1 MRPLRL
7 RDQLV
12 AQVALVLVGAFV
24 LIPIWA
30 LLVLATDAK
39 ILSLPFRFELLPA
52 EPTLDRFVEAWTR
65 PHHDLDFLGLLR
77 NSLFVSGTSAVVA
90 LVFGASAAY
99 AFARLRFPG
108 RRSGLFV
115 VLIGAF
121 LPPIAF
127 ATPLFVVFVGLD
139 NAVPYLREIGFRGS
153 TITLAILYASFSLPL
168 AIWLMRAAFSVIPT
182 ELEEAAFVD
191 GAGRLRTFVRI
202 SLPIAAPS
210 ILVAALVAF
219 LVGYSEFAIA
229 WLFSQSERNFTL
241 AMVLA
246 AGQGG
251 VFEAYWAQTAAHT
264 LLMTAP
270 VVVIFLTLQRL
281 LLKGSLVGS
290 ASDT

>member
-1 MRPLRL
+1 MRPLKL

-12 AQVALVLVGAFV
+12 AQAALVLVGAFV

-30 LLVLATDAK
+30 LLVLATDAT
-39 ILSLPFRFELLPA
+39 ILSLPFRFELFPA

-65 PHHDLDFLGLLR
+65 PNHSLDFLGLLR
-77 NSLFVSGTSAVVA
+77 NSLFVSGMSALVA

-168 AIWLMRAAFSVIPT
+168 AIWLMRAAFWTIPT

-191 GAGRLRTFVRI
+191 GAGRLRTFLRI

-251 VFEAYWAQTAAHT
+251 VFEAYWGQTAAHT
-264 LLMTAP
+264 LLMIAP
-270 VVVIFLTLQRL
+270 VVVIFVTLQRL

-290 ASDT
+290 ASE

>member
-1 MRPLRL
+1 MRRLRL

-12 AQVALVLVGAFV
+12 SQATLLLVGAFV
-24 LIPIWA
+24 LVPIWA

-39 ILSLPFRFELLPA
+39 ILALPFEFELFPA
-52 EPTLDRFVEAWTR
+52 VPTLDRFVEAWTR
-65 PHHDLDFLGLLR
+65 PFHPLDFIGLLR
-77 NSLFVSGTSAVVA
+77 NTLFVSGVSAIVA
-90 LVFGASAAY
+90 LVLGASAAY

-108 RRSGLFV
+108 RRTGLFV
-115 VLIGAF
+115 VLMGAV

-127 ATPLFVVFVGLD
+127 ATPLFVLFVGLG
-139 NAVPYLREIGFRGS
+139 NAFPYLRDIGFRGS
-153 TITLAILYASFSLPL
+153 TVALAILYASFSLPL
-168 AIWLMRAAFSVIPT
+168 AIWLMRAAFWAIPT

-219 LVGYSEFAIA
+219 LTGYSEFAIA
-229 WLFSQSERNFTL
+229 WLFSQREENFTL

-246 AGQGG
+246 SGTGG
-251 VFEAYWAQTAAHT
+251 VFETYWGQTAAHT
-264 LLMTAP
+264 LLMTVP
-270 VVVIFLTLQRL
+270 VVIIFVALQRL

-290 ASDT
+290 ASD

>member
-7 RDQLV
+7 RDQLA
-12 AQVALVLVGAFV
+12 AQAVLLLMGAFV
-24 LIPIWA
+24 VIPIWA

-39 ILSLPFRFELLPA
+39 ILALPSEFELLPA
-52 EPTLDRFVEAWTR
+52 VPTLDRFVEAWTR
-65 PHHDLDFLGLLR
+65 PFHPLDFLGLLR
-77 NSLFVSGTSAVVA
+77 NTLFVSGVSAVVA
-90 LVFGASAAY
+90 LVLGASAAY

-127 ATPLFVVFVGLD
+127 ATPLFVLFVGLG
-139 NAVPYLREIGFRGS
+139 NTFPYLREIGFRGS
-153 TITLAILYASFSLPL
+153 TVALAILYASFSLPL
-168 AIWLMRAAFSVIPT
+168 AIWLMRAAFWALPT

-229 WLFSQSERNFTL
+229 WLFSQREENFTL

-246 AGQGG
+246 SGTGG
-251 VFEAYWAQTAAHT
+251 VFETYWGQTAAHT
-264 LLMTAP
+264 LLMTVP
-270 VVVIFLTLQRL
+270 VVIIFVALQRL

-290 ASDT
+290 ASD

>member
-1 MRPLRL
+1 MRPLKL

-12 AQVALVLVGAFV
+12 AQAALVFVGAFV

-39 ILSLPFRFELLPA
+39 ILSLPFQFELFPA
-52 EPTLDRFVEAWTR
+52 VPTVDRFVEAWTR
-65 PHHDLDFLGLLR
+65 PNHSIDFLGLLR
-77 NSLFVSGTSAVVA
+77 NSLFVSGMSSLVA

-139 NAVPYLREIGFRGS
+139 NAIPYLREIGFRGS

-191 GAGRLRTFVRI
+191 GAGRLRTFLRI

-264 LLMTAP
+264 LLMTVP

-290 ASDT
+290 ASD

>member
-1 MRPLRL
+1 MRPLKL

-12 AQVALVLVGAFV
+12 SQAALVLVGAFV
-24 LIPIWA
+24 LVPIWA

-39 ILSLPFRFELLPA
+39 ILSLPFQVELFPA
-52 EPTLDRFVEAWTR
+52 VPTLDRFVEAWTR
-65 PHHDLDFLGLLR
+65 PNHSLDFLGLLR
-77 NSLFVSGTSAVVA
+77 NSLFVSGTSALVA

-127 ATPLFVVFVGLD
+127 ATPLFVLFVGLD

-251 VFEAYWAQTAAHT
+251 VFEAYWGQTAAHT
-264 LLMTAP
+264 LLMTIP

-290 ASDT
+290 ASD